1 MAITYQEFMR
11 EPVDLQAMGIELG
24 GEREPYF
31 CTPRGAE
38 IFGWAGVDGIHY
50 CFVPGF
56 GETVFAVNP
65 MGADYVRPLA
75 KNFEDF
81 LRLLLACG
89 DVAALDQAAA
99 PQGVGSG
106 EIKIQ
111 LGDRLGAA
119 QRLRDEKGLACR
131 GLTVEDGFY
140 FGTA

>member
-1 MAITYQEFMR
+1 MTISTESVAEKFRLYSGEEPDGNEPAR
-11 EPVDLQAMGIELG
+11 EALCRELCRECAAWVAARIKPDLTDTEGTES
-24 GEREPYF
+24 EREALE
-31 CTPRGAE
+31 CLAAAE
-38 IFGWAGVDGIHY
+38 AFWQ
-50 CFVPGF
+50 
-56 GETVFAVNP
+56 
-65 MGADYVRPLA
+65 L
-75 KNFEDF
+75 
-81 LRLLLACG
+81 
-89 DVAALDQAAA
+89 AALDQAAA